1 MTSRTAL
8 EAFLAEPRN
17 VIVAGI
23 RKDGRPHVSPN
34 WFFWDGERFYV
45 STTRPRVKYKI
56 FSRDPRVEL
65 VVDDATGHRYV
76 ALSGTVEILE
86 DVKPNLGRFR
96 AIREKHGREIPAD
109 DTLAADLIADD
120 RVLLAVTPDTPQSDW
135 TVVGLD
141 LRAADGPWPAPG
153 LPALAVVAHGR
164 RGPVAGGAAV
174 HVDVGAAPVHARV
187 RPGAA
192 VRAHGDRVA

>member
-86 DVKPNLGRFR
+86 DVKPSLHLF
-96 AIREKHGREIPAD
+96 REIPPDAR
-109 DTLAADLIADD
+109 LAADLIADD
-120 RVLLAVTPDTPQSDW
+120 RVLLAITPNTPPSDW
-135 TVVGLD
+135 TAVGLD
-141 LRAADGPWPAPG
+141 
-153 LPALAVVAHGR
+153 
-164 RGPVAGGAAV
+164 
-174 HVDVGAAPVHARV
+174 
-187 RPGAA
+187 
-192 VRAHGDRVA
+192 